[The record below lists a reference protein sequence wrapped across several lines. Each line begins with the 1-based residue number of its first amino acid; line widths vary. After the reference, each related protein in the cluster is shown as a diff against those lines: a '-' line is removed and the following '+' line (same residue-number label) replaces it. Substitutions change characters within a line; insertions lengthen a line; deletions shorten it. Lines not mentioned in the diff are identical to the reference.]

1 MLDQTRRSCGASD
14 PASSLRICFANA
26 IIKKITTFC
35 LAVIISIGAA
45 GTVFAEPDDSASA
58 GAEIYLEDPSLEAPD
73 TSHAEA
79 ALLVDM
85 NSGRTIYGKNADERL
100 YPASTTKMMTA
111 ILALESGRMEETT
124 TATYEAL
131 KSITLEDSH
140 MGITIGE
147 ELSMVDLVNSMMIY
161 SANDSANVIACH
173 LGGTMEEF
181 VDMMN
186 AKALE
191 IGMSNTHFVNPCG
204 VHDDDHYTT
213 ANDLATLAQYCM
225 KNEEFREI
233 VKKPSY
239 HIAPTNKY
247 EVDRDL
253 PSTNLF
259 LSMAR
264 SSYYMYKPCTGIK
277 TGTTE
282 AAGHC
287 LVSSAS
293 YNGQDLLAV
302 VLKCD
307 DLDVKENAFSYKV
320 SKSLFDFGFN
330 NYESGVVATTGTIV
344 THSKVAES
352 KKGKA
357 VNLTVESDVNALVPK
372 GVDIT
377 KDVEAVTDVPDNLT
391 APISKGDVLGTVTY
405 TYNGVEMG
413 TANLIA
419 ANDVEQDMI
428 LHIFLIVIGVIKNPL
443 FFIPV
448 ILIIIVALIAKSRKK
463 RRERKKRLQQLKQR
477 REAEESRKFGHNDRI
492 TRNAEHRRTS
502 AKGANSRYSDD
513 RIV

>member
-1 MLDQTRRSCGASD
+1 MFS
-14 PASSLRICFANA
+14 
-26 IIKKITTFC
+26 IKKITSFC
-35 LAVIISIGAA
+35 IAVMISIGAA
-45 GTVFAEPDDSASA
+45 GTVFAEPDDNA
-58 GAEIYLEDPSLEAPD
+58 GADASIYLEDPSLEAPD

-79 ALLVDM
+79 ALLIDM
-85 NSGRTIYGKNADERL
+85 NSGRMIYGKNIDEHL

-111 ILALESGRMEETT
+111 ILALESGKMGETT

-131 KSITLEDSH
+131 KTITLEDSH

-147 ELSMVDLVNSMMIY
+147 ELSMTDLVNSMLIY

-173 LGGTMEEF
+173 VGGSIEEF
-181 VDMMN
+181 VEMMN
-186 AKALE
+186 TKAQEL
-191 IGMSNTHFVNPCG
+191 GMNDTHFVNACG
-204 VHDDDHYTT
+204 VHDDNHYTT
-213 ANDLATLAQYCM
+213 ANDLAILAQYCM
-225 KNEEFREI
+225 KNETFREI
-233 VKKPSY
+233 VKRPSY

-247 EVDRDL
+247 TVDRDL

-264 SSYYMYKPCTGIK
+264 SSYYVYKPCTGIK

-293 YNGQDLLAV
+293 YDGQDLLAV

-307 DLDVKENAFSYKV
+307 DLDVKENAFSYKI

-330 NYESGVVATTGTIV
+330 NYESGIVAATGTIV

-357 VNLTVESDVNALVPK
+357 VNLTVESDINALVPK

-377 KDVEAVTDVPDNLT
+377 KEAEAVINVRDNLT
-391 APISKGDVLGTVTY
+391 APITKGDVLGTVTY
-405 TYNGVEMG
+405 TYKGVDIG

-419 ANDVEQDMI
+419 ANDVEQDVI
-428 LHIFLIVIGVIKNPL
+428 LHTFLVIIGVITNPI

-448 ILIIIVALIAKSRKK
+448 ILVIIIAFIARSRKR
-463 RRERKKRLQQLKQR
+463 RRERKKRLHQLRQK
-477 REAEESRKFGHNDRI
+477 RESEESRLIGHTDRI
-492 TRNAEHRRTS
+492 TRNTENRRTS
-502 AKGANSRYSDD
+502 AKGANSRYSDE
-513 RIV
+513 RTRR